1 MLKLLLLSSILLIN
15 LIASQDSQLKNQELS
30 TKEMKKQN
38 EFIVKLASKEMNK
51 STPQVID
58 KLTTLVQV
66 RANKTTLEYIYE
78 INIAPKT
85 DKHVQKQNHSK
96 MKDTIVRGTCNK
108 SKRFLQAD
116 IDITYIYRSSLSKVE
131 LFRFNVNQKSCS
143 LLK

>member
-15 LIASQDSQLKNQELS
+15 LTASQNAPLRNKELS

-38 EFIVKLASKEMNK
+38 KFIVNLAAQEMNK
-51 STPQVID
+51 STPQAID

-85 DKHVQKQNHSK
+85 DKYVQKQNHSK
-96 MKDTIVRGTCNK
+96 MKDAIIRGTCNK

-116 IDITYIYRSSLSKVE
+116 IDITYIYKSSLSKVE

>member
-1 MLKLLLLSSILLIN
+1 
-15 LIASQDSQLKNQELS
+15 
-30 TKEMKKQN
+30 MKKQN
-38 EFIVKLASKEMNK
+38 EFIVNLAAQEMNK
-51 STPQVID
+51 STPQAID

-85 DKHVQKQNHSK
+85 DKYVQKQNHSK
-96 MKDTIVRGTCNK
+96 MKNAIVQGTCSK

-116 IDITYIYRSSLSKVE
+116 IDITYIYKSSLSKVE